1 MTRIS
6 KYILLLVIS
15 ILLSISLGC
24 NLNIFRVETVENDGS
39 FTLTIDE
46 DVLKYLNTTD
56 IPNYTCTFD
65 GVLKSSK
72 YRTGEF
78 EIAFYDNDDFFFS
91 RIIENLINEYKE
103 KNRVSFKSISSDNET
118 ESWMNRKQD
127 DVNEKEYIKIKDNKI
142 YNEIVYISLEN
153 GLQLSIN
160 YARFSDFEGNT
171 YYRWQKTEGIRFV
184 LHYPLM
190 VYHNEEHDRNEVVV
204 MPLPNGVIYY
214 FDTTTKQIDALL
226 KNDKYLKE
234 EYYRFGYVNSYEKDY
249 DNIVNYYLTDAKGV
263 KTSEGIECEFM
274 SNKFLVTFAEDSF
287 SLKLII

>member
-1 MTRIS
+1 MRTG
-6 KYILLLVIS
+6 L
-15 ILLSISLGC
+15 ISL
-24 NLNIFRVETVENDGS
+24 VE
-39 FTLTIDE
+39 IWQ
-46 DVLKYLNTTD
+46 
-56 IPNYTCTFD
+56 I
-65 GVLKSSK
+65 
-72 YRTGEF
+72 
-78 EIAFYDNDDFFFS
+78 
-91 RIIENLINEYKE
+91 
-103 KNRVSFKSISSDNET
+103 
-118 ESWMNRKQD
+118 Q
-127 DVNEKEYIKIKDNKI
+127 YIKIKDNKI

-234 EYYRFGYVNSYEKDY
+234 EYYKFGYVNSYEKDY

-287 SLKLII
+287 SLKLIN